1 MRGGLGAATK
11 SVWYEK
17 LEPYVLTIHQT
28 GDETVDGKP
37 YGWSTICLPFNARVP
52 EEVKVYAATAHNSQ
66 SADDKVSDYIM
77 TLTQVMVTDS
87 LKGYVVYGPAG
98 DHSFSPTSQ
107 TSGKPTILE
116 GNAADS
122 PLSALNIP
130 CYVLS
135 NKTWGLGFYKFTGSY
150 LAAHR
155 AWLPQSVVTDQV
167 NSELSASSRAIRLEI
182 DNATAISPIRYD
194 TSQPDGI
201 FTIDGKRVNSIT
213 QRGVYII
220 GKRKVVMNR

>member
-1 MRGGLGAATK
+1 MCLRGVT
-11 SVWYEK
+11 
-17 LEPYVLTIHQT
+17 
-28 GDETVDGKP
+28 
-37 YGWSTICLPFNARVP
+37 
-52 EEVKVYAATAHNSQ
+52 VYAATAHNSQ

-116 GNAADS
+116 GNATDS

-130 CYVLS
+130 CYVLAD
-135 NKTWGLGFYKFTGSY
+135 KTWGIGFYKFTGSY

-167 NSELSASSRAIRLEI
+167 NESIAATARAIRFEI
-182 DNATAISPIRYD
+182 DNSTAISPIRYN
-194 TSQPDGI
+194 TLQPDGI

-213 QRGVYII
+213 QKGVYVIRKKII
-220 GKRKVVMNR
+220 RSF